1 MECFFFFLW
10 EFELQNFKRY
20 IDNCTKSVCGVYER
34 NLFLLWKVAYFWMQS
49 VGCIFFKKVAFK
61 RNVLKQTFDVVN
73 GLTTHH
79 AFRCQKSPE
88 NSSMQPLETYVFW
101 LLSDYLPCGLLA
113 RLLTSLHQLLYPCIF
128 YNRVALAVNTARARA
143 FFFSALK
150 GIPLFPTRIPVTL
163 TFPVSSRAQAGR
175 LSSYSPFYFIFWVW
189 CCTVNLFSCQVGAL
203 TVQLLRM
210 IRCFF
215 LITFLAR
222 RRQFVFRV
230 RGCRP

>member
-1 MECFFFFLW
+1 MNKIRSYTLNMTSEWRCKKCPISLGWRFIKKKHVNNYRKIYGMFFLW

-113 RLLTSLHQLLYPCIF
+113 PHLTSLHQTP
-128 YNRVALAVNTARARA
+128 
-143 FFFSALK
+143 
-150 GIPLFPTRIPVTL
+150 PTRV
-163 TFPVSSRAQAGR
+163 
-175 LSSYSPFYFIFWVW
+175 YSTIG
-189 CCTVNLFSCQVGAL
+189 SH
-203 TVQLLRM
+203 
-210 IRCFF
+210 
-215 LITFLAR
+215 
-222 RRQFVFRV
+222 
-230 RGCRP
+230 